1 MKSMNFLEN
10 FREGLRAIQ
19 TNLLRTI
26 LTAMI
31 IAIGITSLVGILT
44 AIEGIQA
51 SITESL
57 SGLGANNF
65 NIEAKG
71 ANFRRGNRG
80 VDEKIYPPINY
91 LQASKFKEL
100 YKFPAQVSI
109 SIFVS
114 GNTEVKRLSKK
125 TNPNMRISG
134 GDENYLLLEG
144 MNLAKGRNFSNVE
157 IQYGS
162 KVAIIGNETVKTL
175 FGKEDPINEEISFYG
190 AKYKIIGVLE
200 EKGGMSGGG
209 SDRTIIVPTEAARR
223 LISNEPRFYIT
234 ASVANPV
241 DMNNAMGEAT
251 GLMRS
256 IRTDRVGEPDSFE
269 VTKSDSLAES
279 LDEITGYL
287 RVGGFVIGF
296 ITLLG
301 ASIGLMNIMMVSVT
315 ERTREIGV
323 RKALG
328 ATPLL
333 IRQQFLIEAIVICQ
347 LGGLVGVVLGI
358 GIGNLISNLINAG
371 TFVIP
376 WLWIFVG
383 LLVCVIV
390 GLLSGYY
397 PASKAAKLDP
407 IESLRFE

>member
-1 MKSMNFLEN
+1 MNFLEN

-51 SITESL
+51 SINESL
-57 SGLGANNF
+57 SGLGANTF
-65 NIEAKG
+65 DIAAKG
-71 ANFRRGNRG
+71 QNGRRGNRG
-80 VDEKIYPPINY
+80 VEEKVYPAINY
-91 LQASKFKEL
+91 LEASKFKDMFK
-100 YKFPAQVSI
+100 YPADVSI

-114 GNTEVKRLSKK
+114 GNTEVKRRSKI
-125 TNPNMRISG
+125 TNPNIRIIG
-134 GDENYLLLEG
+134 GDENYLFIEG
-144 MNLAKGRNFSNVE
+144 FNLGSGRNFSSIE
-157 IQYGS
+157 TRYGS
-162 KVAIIGNETVKTL
+162 NVAIIGNEIVNTL
-175 FGKEDPINEEISFYG
+175 FENEDPLNKEVAFYG
-190 AKYKIIGVLE
+190 AKYKIVGVLE
-200 EKGGMSGGG
+200 ERGGMSGGG
-209 SDRTIIVPTEAARR
+209 SDRSIIIPTEAARR
-223 LISNEPRFYIT
+223 LLSGEAQFEIS
-234 ASVANPV
+234 ASVANPAEM
-241 DMNNAMGEAT
+241 DFAMGEAT

-256 IRTDRVGEPDSFE
+256 IRQDRVGEPESFE
-269 VTKSDSLAES
+269 VTKSDSLGES
-279 LDEITGYL
+279 LDEMTGYL
-287 RVGGFVIGF
+287 RIGGFVIGF

-328 ATPLL
+328 ATPLR

-347 LGGLVGVVLGI
+347 IGGLVGVMLGI
-358 GIGNLISNLINAG
+358 GIGNLISNLISAG

-383 LLVCVIV
+383 LAVCVLV

-397 PASKAAKLDP
+397 PASKASKLDP
-407 IESLRFE
+407 IEALRFE